1 MGRYVSPRNDGEHEG
16 GERRPA
22 KEPYLSIFATC
33 FFPFKRG
40 EDAPRDPL
48 GPPPLYLRHRESPP
62 AASQDFFVPNYG
74 ANNMA
79 PRRRGKGART
89 GGRRLVRIRNRGKKC
104 VFFNAFFRAR
114 GEQAIVLARRP
125 NIDSESAIWRRIWLP
140 KQRPTAAG
148 ERCGGGG
155 VGGSPAEKGVDL
167 VRIRATHDSSQ
178 PMHAPFRALSANALL
193 FKTLKNSNTQL
204 HRYTSTRLFS
214 TTPSNPS
221 ALVNC
226 NTSTRLFYIQ

>member
-1 MGRYVSPRNDGEHEG
+1 MSFRLHFQRRPLPAPPISRRRGGAAWPMGRYVSPRNDGEREG

-22 KEPYLSIFATC
+22 KEPCLSIFATC

-104 VFFNAFFRAR
+104 FFFLMLFSGRGASRLSYSRA
-114 GEQAIVLARRP
+114 ARISILNRP
-125 NIDSESAIWRRIWLP
+125 FGGAYGSLSSAP
-140 KQRPTAAG
+140 PPPG
-148 ERCGGGG
+148 NG
-155 VGGSPAEKGVDL
+155 VGGEAWEAVPPKRE
-167 VRIRATHDSSQ
+167 
-178 PMHAPFRALSANALL
+178 
-193 FKTLKNSNTQL
+193 
-204 HRYTSTRLFS
+204 
-214 TTPSNPS
+214 
-221 ALVNC
+221 
-226 NTSTRLFYIQ
+226 

>member
-1 MGRYVSPRNDGEHEG
+1 MGRYVTPRNG
-16 GERRPA
+16 GERGEGGARPD
-22 KEPYLSIFATC
+22 KEPCLSIFATC

-89 GGRRLVRIRNRGKKC
+89 GGRRLVRIRNRGN
-104 VFFNAFFRAR
+104 FFFLNAFFRAR

-125 NIDSESAIWRRIWLP
+125 NFGSESAIW
-140 KQRPTAAG
+140 
-148 ERCGGGG
+148 
-155 VGGSPAEKGVDL
+155 
-167 VRIRATHDSSQ
+167 
-178 PMHAPFRALSANALL
+178 
-193 FKTLKNSNTQL
+193 
-204 HRYTSTRLFS
+204 
-214 TTPSNPS
+214 
-221 ALVNC
+221 
-226 NTSTRLFYIQ
+226 

>member
-1 MGRYVSPRNDGEHEG
+1 MGGPFLTSFRMLFQRRPLPAVPISRRRGGAAWPMGRYVSPRNDGEHEG

-167 VRIRATHDSSQ
+167 VRIRATHDIS
-178 PMHAPFRALSANALL
+178 
-193 FKTLKNSNTQL
+193 
-204 HRYTSTRLFS
+204 
-214 TTPSNPS
+214 
-221 ALVNC
+221 
-226 NTSTRLFYIQ
+226 